1 MFLAV
6 AKPCATSGPG
16 RSPEEKDEQKC
27 IRSKEGME
35 AQPAAVCQAREK
47 CQIPPLQ
54 IQSRSKLLRGTC
66 WSRAHDADRIEEVV
80 LKVLHVS
87 LQKGLPSYLHM
98 QMTKTEES
106 WPFMSLR

>member
-1 MFLAV
+1 
-6 AKPCATSGPG
+6 
-16 RSPEEKDEQKC
+16 
-27 IRSKEGME
+27 ME

-98 QMTKTEES
+98 QMTKTEEFQNREKS
-106 WPFMSLR
+106 FKTKEFQNRRAIHVPQVRC